1 MSFECISVWP
11 CLVMF
16 AVCLRLCVCGLCS
29 AWVEALCRNASIRAT
44 AQLRCWCFKGGC
56 KDRIRVIEG
65 MCSLDFKNLR
75 RFFMPLN
82 ITECFQSLLL
92 CLHSLA
98 DARGVCFLWVCVWQ
112 RLGCR
117 GGVDGSGRWS
127 QTRSEVTC
135 PLHNVMDCYK
145 PVVDNSL
152 QFFLCV
158 FCRFTLLWFL
168 QGLHRKKHE
177 ETYYMIAL
185 WFDQGCDQETPTWCW
200 ILDFCLEIDQT
211 HLDVH
216 LAHVAC
222 GWRCEMMWI
231 IQYPAPLVRVISR
244 RSRVAL
250 WHFSMHRTIARWH
263 QWHPMACIMV
273 ESKLQNREPKYELL
287 YLVYYF
293 LIILDLCYKSKCVCI
308 CL

>member
-1 MSFECISVWP
+1 MDEQDGSDRWLLKTFV
-11 CLVMF
+11 
-16 AVCLRLCVCGLCS
+16 S
-29 AWVEALCRNASIRAT
+29 A
-44 AQLRCWCFKGGC
+44 GGC
-56 KDRIRVIEG
+56 WKCRWLAR
-65 MCSLDFKNLR
+65 
-75 RFFMPLN
+75 
-82 ITECFQSLLL
+82 TE
-92 CLHSLA
+92 
-98 DARGVCFLWVCVWQ
+98 
-112 RLGCR
+112 
-117 GGVDGSGRWS
+117 
-127 QTRSEVTC
+127 
-135 PLHNVMDCYK
+135 
-145 PVVDNSL
+145 
-152 QFFLCV
+152 
-158 FCRFTLLWFL
+158 
-168 QGLHRKKHE
+168 RKKHE